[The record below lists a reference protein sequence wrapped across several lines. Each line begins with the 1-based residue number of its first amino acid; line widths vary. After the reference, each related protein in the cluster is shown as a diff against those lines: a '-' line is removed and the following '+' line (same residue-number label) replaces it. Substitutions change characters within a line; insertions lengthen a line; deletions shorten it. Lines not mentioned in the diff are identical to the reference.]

1 MVRAP
6 LRLTGERTALA
17 VGDGWWVVR
26 RYLQGREHWIV
37 VAWMVLVVASST
49 RALFLLGAVASSP
62 LTVMSADMSRR
73 PSIAPL
79 SLVSG
84 RAGTRAG
91 HESAS
96 LRRQR
101 AAVGAGRRTRP
112 PQVAALARAA
122 VPPAG
127 SLPQPSPLCPL
138 VVLHVVSRVR
148 SLRSLPMIRCVFSW
162 SPCDRFSST
171 RLAFE
176 AVCVPRSRSALRNRP
191 PVGRSLYDCGQSTE
205 GARNA

>member
-49 RALFLLGAVASSP
+49 LALFLLGAVASSP

-79 SLVSG
+79 SRVSG
-84 RAGTRAG
+84 RAG

-101 AAVGAGRRTRP
+101 AAVGAGRRTRL
-112 PQVAALARAA
+112 PQIAALARAA

-127 SLPQPSPLCPL
+127 SLPRPSPLCPL
-138 VVLHVVSRVR
+138 AVLRVVSRVR
-148 SLRSLPMIRCVFSW
+148 SLRSLPAIRCVFSW
-162 SPCDRFSST
+162 SPCDRFSPT

-176 AVCVPRSRSALRNRP
+176 AACVPRSRSALRNRP